1 MTNEWVSSSS
11 CQALFLTHH
20 HAATRSSILTLVH
33 RIVILLQHRTR
44 PISHSVVLYQY
55 RTFLDFLSWYLL
67 FQVCGTSTDHQWH
80 LQTTEPVVGT
90 QEWQA
95 TRGTKDI
102 NDQNI
107 RGRRV
112 VPRKIETGTVSK
124 IPASLN
130 HSAKPQVVAPIPS
143 TGNACMCKIQD
154 ILRLY

>member
-1 MTNEWVSSSS
+1 MSSSS
-11 CQALFLTHH
+11 YQALLLTRYHT
-20 HAATRSSILTLVH
+20 AIRSSILTLVH
-33 RIVILLQHRTR
+33 RTVIPLWNRTR
-44 PISHSVVLYQY
+44 HISHSVVLYQY

-130 HSAKPQVVAPIPS
+130 NSIKPQVVAPIPS
-143 TGNACMCKIQD
+143 TGNACMYKFQD